1 MTALPG
7 FRIVFFI
14 KGLSSYLSI
23 MFPGSYW
30 QTELEMSNHIFT
42 LQQVFFPI
50 LDISQN
56 FDHFLTHLNIL
67 ILKKMTHYWF
77 SLSSWS
83 MTYEREQIESYL
95 IQISNQALV
104 GLPHLYFSVVQV
116 QCSMSLLVDNTQYT
130 YLCRYRSENSY
141 HCLF

>member
-1 MTALPG
+1 
-7 FRIVFFI
+7 
-14 KGLSSYLSI
+14 
-23 MFPGSYW
+23 
-30 QTELEMSNHIFT
+30 
-42 LQQVFFPI
+42 
-50 LDISQN
+50 
-56 FDHFLTHLNIL
+56 
-67 ILKKMTHYWF
+67 
-77 SLSSWS
+77 